1 MALQL
6 RRGINSQRATTPL
19 APGELVYVTDNLSAQ
34 VSPLYIGDGST
45 TGGVP
50 VVRVVS
56 VNSQTGAVVL
66 TSDNISEGTTN
77 RYYLA
82 ERAQD
87 DVAAALVN
95 GVHTGITFTYNTTPQ
110 DSGNRIDAVV
120 SASGTVNSGL
130 ANSLARYATTG
141 TAVSNTENLTWDETS
156 NLLTIENGALGMTAS
171 TSPRALIALNTSV
184 NTSTAN
190 SIAFN
195 KSRGTVLSPT
205 TIVSQDSLGSVIFQ
219 GYDGD
224 QFILASQIT
233 SSAFKT
239 VSNNIVPSSINI
251 FTMGTDGV
259 LRNNLRVLDTGM
271 TVIGPYISATD
282 TGTGQLLIT
291 STVNPQ
297 TSFFGNS
304 VIGINSFFSGQDG
317 QNFSVQRGR
326 GTYAV
331 PTTVQNGDDLFDI
344 SFSGYDGTTSVGSV
358 LMTAS
363 VDGAV
368 STNVVPGA
376 FTISVRNASGTLTPV
391 AKINNSTST
400 TNGVLAVTGTVN
412 ASVAIK
418 TGVFADNTARD
429 TAIPTPSVGMIIFN
443 TTTGKFEGNTDGT
456 LGGWVA
462 LN

>member
-56 VNSQTGAVVL
+56 VNAKSGAVVL
-66 TSDNISEGTTN
+66 NTNDVTEGTTN
-77 RYYLA
+77 KYYLA

-87 DVAAALVN
+87 DVAAALVA

-120 SASGTVNSGL
+120 TASGTINSGAISTL
-130 ANSLARYATTG
+130 PFYSAT
-141 TAVSNTENLTWDETS
+141 
-156 NLLTIENGALGMTAS
+156 
-171 TSPRALIALNTSV
+171 
-184 NTSTAN
+184 
-190 SIAFN
+190 
-195 KSRGTVLSPT
+195 GTVLSSTTALRFNTLSNTLTVNLGTLVVTSSTSGRAQMVLATNANTLDGNSISYSRSRGTELLPT
-205 TIVSQDSLGSVIFQ
+205 TLINADTLGTISFS
-219 GYDGD
+219 GYEGD
-224 QFILASQIT
+224 QYIQ
-233 SSAFKT
+233 SAKIVAAVNNT
-239 VSNNIVPSSINI
+239 VANNVIPSSINI
-251 FTMGTDGV
+251 FTTGTDGV

-271 TVIGPYISATD
+271 TVIGPFNSTEP
-282 TGTGQLLIT
+282 GTGQLLIT

-297 TSFFGNS
+297 TGFFGNS
-304 VIGINSFFSGQDG
+304 VLGINSFFSGVDG
-317 QNFSVQRGR
+317 QNFSIQRGR
-326 GTYAV
+326 GTFVA
-331 PTTVQNGDDLFDI
+331 PATVQNGDDIFDF

-363 VDGAV
+363 VDGTV
-368 STNVVPGA
+368 STGIVPGA
-376 FTISVRNASGTLTPV
+376 LNISVRNSSGTLTSV
-391 AKINNSTST
+391 IKINNNTGSS
-400 TNGVLAVTGTVN
+400 NGLLAVTGTVN

-418 TGVFADNTARD
+418 TGVFADNTARN
-429 TAIPTPSVGMIIFN
+429 TAIPSPSVGMIIFN
-443 TTTGKFEGNTDGT
+443 TSTGKFEGNTDG
-456 LGGWVA
+456 LQSGWVA

>member
-56 VNSQTGAVVL
+56 VNGESGAIVL
-66 TSDNISEGTTN
+66 DTNDIAEGVTN
-77 RYYLA
+77 KYYLA

-87 DVAAALVN
+87 DVAAALVA

-120 SASGTVNSGL
+120 SASGTVNSGTGGGL
-130 ANSLARYATTG
+130 AYYSATG
-141 TAVSNTENLTWDETS
+141 TAVSGTQSLTWNETT
-156 NLLTIENGALGMTAS
+156 NLLNIENGAFEMTAG

-195 KSRGTVLSPT
+195 KSRGTYTSPT
-205 TIVSQDSLGSVIFQ
+205 TIVSQDNLGSVIFQ

-224 QFILASQIT
+224 QYILASQIT

-239 VSNNIVPSSINI
+239 VSNNVVPSSINI
-251 FTMGTDGV
+251 FTTGTDGV

-271 TVIGPYISATD
+271 TVLGPYISATD

-297 TSFFGNS
+297 TGFFGNS
-304 VIGINSFFSGQDG
+304 VVGINSFFSGQDG

-331 PTTVQNGDDLFDI
+331 PTTVQNGDDLFDF

-368 STNVVPGA
+368 STNIVPGA
-376 FTISVRNASGTLTPV
+376 LTVSVRNSSGTLTSV
-391 AKINNSTST
+391 VKINNSTTT

-429 TAIPTPSVGMIIFN
+429 TAIPSPSIGMIIFN

-456 LGGWVA
+456 TGGWVA